1 MDLQIAQVKIMSKVA
16 QSYIQ
21 LREVLQNGK
30 TCKGHCIFIL
40 LYQEIK
46 KKHGQASLPS
56 HT

>member
-1 MDLQIAQVKIMSKVA
+1 MDFQIAQVKIMSKVA